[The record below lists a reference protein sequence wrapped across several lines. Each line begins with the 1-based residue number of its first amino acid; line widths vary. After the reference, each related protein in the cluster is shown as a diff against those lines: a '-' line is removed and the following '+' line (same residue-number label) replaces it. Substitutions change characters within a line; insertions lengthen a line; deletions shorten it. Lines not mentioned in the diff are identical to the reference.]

1 MDNRTNL
8 MTISLRLFAR
18 HGFDAVGV
26 QQIVDEAGITKPTLY
41 HFFGS
46 KQGLLK
52 AVLEDYFPRLNQDLR
67 LAAAYQHDLPDSLTR
82 VMAACF
88 AFARQNPT
96 FYRLQLGL
104 WFAPP
109 DSEAHQ
115 LVQPWQMEQYEIIET
130 LFRLA
135 AHDHGN
141 MKGRHGAY
149 AATFQG
155 AIHTYIGMALNG
167 YIELNDELVWRAAR
181 QFQHGIYS

>member
-1 MDNRTNL
+1 M
-8 MTISLRLFAR
+8 
-18 HGFDAVGV
+18 GV

-52 AVLEDYFPRLNQDLR
+52 AVLEAYFPRLNQEIG
-67 LAAAYQHDLPDSLTR
+67 LAAAYQHDLPATLTR
-82 VMAACF
+82 VMTACF
-88 AFARQNPT
+88 HFAQQNPT

-109 DSEAHQ
+109 ESEAHQ
-115 LVQPWQMEQYEIIET
+115 VVLPWQQAQHEIIEN
-130 LFRLA
+130 LFKQA

-149 AATFQG
+149 AATFMG
-155 AIHTYIGMALNG
+155 VTHTYIGMALNG
-167 YIELNDELVWRAAR
+167 YAELNDELAWRAAR